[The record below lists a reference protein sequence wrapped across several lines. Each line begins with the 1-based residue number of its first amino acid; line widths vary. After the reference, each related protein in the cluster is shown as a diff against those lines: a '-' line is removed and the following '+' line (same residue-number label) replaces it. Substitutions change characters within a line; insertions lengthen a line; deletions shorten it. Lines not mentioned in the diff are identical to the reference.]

1 MTDSAVRVRFCPSPT
16 GNPHVGMVRTALFNW
31 AYARH
36 TGGTFV
42 FRIEDTDSA
51 RDSEESYEALLAALR
66 WLGLDWD
73 EGPEVGG
80 DYGPYRQSQRLAV
93 YDDVAA
99 RLRESGSAYDC
110 YCSTEELDAR
120 RERAMA
126 EKRAPGYD
134 GHCRALSEA
143 QIAAYREEGRRPVLR
158 FRMPD
163 RDITWDDL
171 VRGPITFAAD
181 QVPDFVVV
189 RANGEP
195 LYTLV
200 NPVDDALMRVTHVL
214 RGEDLL
220 SSTPRQIALYEALAE
235 LGVSD
240 GTTPRFGHLPYVMG
254 EGNKK
259 LSKRDPES
267 SLQWYRD
274 EGYLPEA
281 LLNYLALLGWSMGED
296 REFFGKDEMAAAF
309 SLERVSPN
317 PARFDLKKCTAI
329 NGDWIRALDPADL
342 AQRIVPFLVRAG
354 VVSEPLSDRQQA
366 TLAAAVPLVQERL
379 ETLAQAAGMLGFL
392 LVPEGSFVRDPADVA
407 STLNDDARPVI
418 DAAIGSLESVDE
430 WRAEPI
436 EAALRAGLIDGLGL
450 KPKVAFGPVRVA
462 VSGRRVS
469 PPLFESLEIL
479 GRETTLARLRS
490 AL

>member
-1 MTDSAVRVRFCPSPT
+1 
-16 GNPHVGMVRTALFNW
+16 MVRTALFNW

-51 RDSEESYEALLAALR
+51 RDSEESYIALLEAMR
-66 WLGLDWD
+66 WLGLNWD

-80 DYGPYRQSQRLAV
+80 PYEPYRQSARMRDGV
-93 YDDVAA
+93 YTDVAN
-99 RLRESGSAYDC
+99 RLRAGGFAYDC
-110 YCSTEELDAR
+110 YCSTEELEAR
-120 RERAMA
+120 REQAMA

-134 GHCRALSEA
+134 RHCRALSA
-143 QIAAYREEGRRPVLR
+143 DQVAGYVSEGRAPVLR

-163 RDITWDDL
+163 HDSTWDDL

-181 QVPDFVVV
+181 QVPDFVLV

-200 NPVDDALMRVTHVL
+200 NPVDDALMRITHVL

-220 SSTPRQIALYEALAE
+220 SSTPRQLALYGALAE
-235 LGVSD
+235 IGVSD

-274 EGYLPEA
+274 EGFLPEA

-309 SLERVSPN
+309 TLDRVSPN

-329 NGDWIRALDPADL
+329 NGDWIRTLSAEDL
-342 AQRIVPFLVRAG
+342 AVRVVPYLVEAG
-354 VVSEPLSDRQQA
+354 VVTEPLTAEQQL
-366 TLAAAVPLVQERL
+366 TMAAAVPLIQERL
-379 ETLAQAAGMLGFL
+379 ETLKQSVGMLAFL
-392 LVPEGSFVRDPADVA
+392 LLPPARFTVDEADAAAVL
-407 STLNDDARPVI
+407 TDDAAPVI
-418 DAAIGSLESVDE
+418 ASSISALAAIDDWSAAS
-430 WRAEPI
+430 I
-436 EAALRAGLIDGLGL
+436 EAALRAALIDGLGL

-462 VSGRRVS
+462 VTGRRIS

-479 GRETTLARLRS
+479 GRDVTLDRLR
-490 AL
+490 AAG